1 MSVILGI
8 RTDGDQDLWIDLH
21 QNRVE
26 MVDLGVNNEREE
38 SVFRERTRSRLPNEE
53 GI

>member
-1 MSVILGI
+1 MSFECDFLSI

-26 MVDLGVNNEREE
+26 MVDFGVKNEREKP
-38 SVFRERTRSRLPNEE
+38 VLERVRTRLPNA
-53 GI
+53 

>member
-1 MSVILGI
+1 MILGI

-26 MVDLGVNNEREE
+26 MVDFGEKTERETIG
-38 SVFRERTRSRLPNEE
+38 FYREEE
-53 GI
+53 PDCRN

>member
-8 RTDGDQDLWIDLH
+8 RMDGDQDLWIDLH

-26 MVDLGVNNEREE
+26 MVDFGVKNEREKP
-38 SVFRERTRSRLPNEE
+38 VFRKRTRMECRNKR
-53 GI
+53 GR

>member
-8 RTDGDQDLWIDLH
+8 RTDGDQDSWTDLH

-26 MVDLGVNNEREE
+26 MVDFEVKMKEKQ
-38 SVFRERTRSRLPNEE
+38 SVFRERTRTENRNKR
-53 GI
+53 GR